1 MRAIWS
7 GEISF
12 GLVNIPTKLYSA
24 TKDLTPHFHQ
34 LHIECGSRINM
45 VRRCAK
51 CARDVEW
58 GEIGKGYEVSKGE
71 YALFTK
77 EELKELEGDDTG
89 GIDIVAF
96 IEQSEVDL
104 TYIGKSYWVGPGGKS
119 TRGFALLH
127 KALVETG
134 RAALAKVRLRSKT
147 QLGLLRPKEKFFSLD
162 TMRFADELVSSES
175 IDLPDTKGSTDK
187 ELGLAIEMIQ
197 RLSAPFDPAV
207 LPDEYRAAIEAAVQE
222 KVDAKEL
229 KVSDD
234 PKDEGEGGK
243 VIDLAELLATSLKG
257 IAKPGVKNTREGD
270 EPAQATKKSKRKT
283 G

>member
-1 MRAIWS
+1 MRAIWT

-24 TKDLTPHFHQ
+24 TKDLTPHFNQ
-34 LHIECGSRINM
+34 LHVECGSRINM
-45 VRRCAK
+45 ARRCPK

-58 GEIGKGYEVSKGE
+58 SEVGKGYEVSKGE

-77 EELKELEGDDTG
+77 EELKELEGDGEG
-89 GIDIVAF
+89 GIEIVSF
-96 IEQSEVDL
+96 IDAKEVDL

-127 KALVETG
+127 HALVDTKKV
-134 RAALAKVRLRSKT
+134 ALAKVRLRSKT
-147 QLGLLRPKEKFFSLD
+147 QLALLRPKDKLFALD
-162 TMRFADELVSSES
+162 TMRYADELVSSES
-175 IDLPDTKGSTDK
+175 IDLPESKGATDK
-187 ELGLAIEMIQ
+187 ELNLAVEMID
-197 RLSAPFDPAV
+197 RLTAPFDPSV

-229 KVSDD
+229 RVSEET
-234 PKDEGEGGK
+234 KGDEGEGGK
-243 VIDLAELLATSLKG
+243 VIDLADLLANSLKG
-257 IAKPGVKNTREGD
+257 IRKPGVKKTNDNET
-270 EPAQATKKSKRKT
+270 PVAAKKSKRKT